1 MDKSHQHI
9 VLHAAPAGIMTRSL
23 QIFMKAELGE
33 LEFRQS
39 YSLPDTLEKLIKNE
53 PRLLIID
60 ADLTDLDL
68 LNPASISEFLKS
80 VHEICLDLTVIILVN
95 TIAEKKAV
103 LETGEKHVFLKGV
116 QEEQFLGVCSLI
128 NRDLDMEEGGK
139 IYKTFRYDLNSL

>member
-1 MDKSHQHI
+1 MRWSSASRILYRIRWK
-9 VLHAAPAGIMTRSL
+9 
-23 QIFMKAELGE
+23 
-33 LEFRQS
+33 
-39 YSLPDTLEKLIKNE
+39 KLIKNE

-116 QEEQFLGVCSLI
+116 QEEQAPGSLFFDQQ
-128 NRDLDMEEGGK
+128 RPGYGGGRK
-139 IYKTFRYDLNSL
+139 NI